1 MTMQKAG
8 CCGFGR
14 YEARNRSST
23 ANNQSLWLFEKSKIV
38 GRWITVLIVLA
49 PVAWATE
56 STPDQTSP
64 DPVINKG
71 AYNSSY
77 ASKTQADQLQNS
89 DTVPVRQ
96 KAAYLPL
103 PTNGPIEAQP
113 TRDDSVETAA
123 MPSPVV
129 PAIGAADSKSYGGF
143 TLADLEAQVPRS
155 KDGNFILN
163 VPEIYYT
170 AGDKEVQGVLEGQMI
185 ETIAQVVSEK
195 VNNEEAKRLKIF
207 LALVE
212 CCEAH
217 SRPYFISLHFAEKEP
232 EFNEM
237 AWVKVVGKMGYKQEQ
252 GKAIPML
259 EVQKIEEVVDPVG
272 SRSKGSGH

>member
-1 MTMQKAG
+1 M
-8 CCGFGR
+8 
-14 YEARNRSST
+14 
-23 ANNQSLWLFEKSKIV
+23 
-38 GRWITVLIVLA
+38 GRWINVLIVVA
-49 PVAWATE
+49 PIVWSTE

-64 DPVINKG
+64 NPAINKG
-71 AYNSSY
+71 AHNSIY
-77 ASKTQADQLQNS
+77 AFKTQVDQLQNS

-96 KAAYLPL
+96 KADLPI
-103 PTNGPIEAQP
+103 PTNGSVDAQP

-123 MPSPVV
+123 MPTPVV
-129 PAIGAADSKSYGGF
+129 PAIGAAESKSYGGF

-170 AGDKEVQGVLEGQMI
+170 AGDKEVQGVLAGQMI
-185 ETIAQVVSEK
+185 ETIAQFVSEK

-237 AWVKVVGKMGYKQEQ
+237 AWVKVVGKISYKQEL

-259 EVQKIEEVVDPVG
+259 EVQKTKKLSIL
-272 SRSKGSGH
+272 